1 MRSVNH
7 SAERF
12 RKRELPLMKKPRQF
26 PSEILSQLLAGE
38 AVGGRKEKT
47 MTNND
52 QITLVEIRERLVRI
66 ETILEEQDYK
76 AVCKTADDAL
86 AIAKNNAED
95 IAKLQNI
102 VSWVIR
108 AVIGA
113 VISAIMAFILIK

>member
-7 SAERF
+7 SAGRF
-12 RKRELPLMKKPRQF
+12 RKHELPSYEKPPIPQRDF
-26 PSEILSQLLAGE
+26 RSQLLAGE

-76 AVCKTADDAL
+76 AVGKTADDAL
-86 AIAKNNAED
+86 AMAKNNAED

-102 VSWVIR
+102 LSWVIR
-108 AVIGA
+108 AIIGA
-113 VISAIMAFILIK
+113 VISAVMAFILIK